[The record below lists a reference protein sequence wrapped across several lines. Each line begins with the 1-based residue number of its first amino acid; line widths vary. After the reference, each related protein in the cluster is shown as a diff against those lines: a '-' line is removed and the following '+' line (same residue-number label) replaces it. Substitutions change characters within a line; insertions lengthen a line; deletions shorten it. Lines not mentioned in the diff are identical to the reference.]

1 MTFSQYA
8 GTAIVP
14 TLARLILAAVFIPV
28 GWNKV
33 FKDAEFTADQA
44 TQLKSLGVNT
54 EPADPPK
61 VISTS
66 SEEAGNV
73 RFALASYRQE
83 ATPPPAVQPPADPAP
98 AQEPK
103 PQDNPAVEAST
114 APSTAVQPLPPG
126 KYKAQALHQITLMLH
141 QFNIPQPVWMARLA
155 AFTELIGGAM
165 ILLGLFS
172 RIWGLGLA
180 IAMGMAFYLVSIKV
194 NNVVGVDPR
203 TLAENGDA
211 FSTAALQLSLFVLA
225 FGVFLTGA
233 GPLSLDRML
242 FGGSDEAGPGEGK
255 ID

>member
-44 TQLKSLGVNT
+44 TQLKSLGVNP
-54 EPADPPK
+54 EPAEPPK
-61 VISTS
+61 VVGAAPEQVGT
-66 SEEAGNV
+66 V
-73 RFALASYRQE
+73 HFALASYRQE
-83 ATPPPAVQPPADPAP
+83 ATPPPPADPAP
-98 AQEPK
+98 AQDPK

-114 APSTAVQPLPPG
+114 APSTAVQALPPG

-141 QFNIPQPVWMARLA
+141 QNNIPQPVWMARLA

-180 IAMGMAFYLVSIKV
+180 IAMGMAFYLVSIKM

-225 FGVFLTGA
+225 FGVFLAGA

-242 FGGSDEAGPGEGK
+242 FGGGDEAGHGEGK